1 MASALGEEDREALA
15 DVLNVLS
22 SLGRA
27 ATSRRTASGSWGL
40 RRDRGLRV
48 LGNAGARQLL
58 LFAKPWQRA
67 LVGAALVGVGL
78 AIGALVITVVGAI
91 VVITTLF
98 VARRSMLS
106 KRALGGGRDEDSD

>member
-1 MASALGEEDREALA
+1 M
-15 DVLNVLS
+15 
-22 SLGRA
+22 
-27 ATSRRTASGSWGL
+27 
-40 RRDRGLRV
+40 

-78 AIGALVITVVGAI
+78 AIGALVITVVGAV

-98 VARRSMLS
+98 VAARSMLS